1 MTTAFV
7 KSRLLKLSV
16 FIIMILISA
25 ASFSG
30 NPQIRTCRLNN
41 SQFWTLNI
49 TEPKT
54 DRIGFCRN
62 GDSLLGSI
70 SIMQYLGNE
79 VATDAVVAFKST
91 RLSDLTSCENAG
103 AEQIVAIENQTGKA
117 WDLCVFSDYSFISL
131 NTLSTGWHAGQ
142 NSNLR
147 EILRKP

>member
-7 KSRLLKLSV
+7 KSRLLKLTI
-16 FIIMILISA
+16 FIVMILISA
-25 ASFSG
+25 ASFAG

-49 TEPKT
+49 TEPKS

-70 SIMQYLGNE
+70 SVMQFVHYE
-79 VATDAVVAFKST
+79 IETDAVVAFKST
-91 RLSDLTSCENAG
+91 RSGETSTCEDVG
-103 AEQIVAIENQTGKA
+103 AEHIVAIENQTGKA
-117 WDLCVFSDYSFISL
+117 WDLCAFSDYSFISL
-131 NTLSTGWHAGQ
+131 NTLITGWNAVQ

-147 EILRKP
+147 EILRK